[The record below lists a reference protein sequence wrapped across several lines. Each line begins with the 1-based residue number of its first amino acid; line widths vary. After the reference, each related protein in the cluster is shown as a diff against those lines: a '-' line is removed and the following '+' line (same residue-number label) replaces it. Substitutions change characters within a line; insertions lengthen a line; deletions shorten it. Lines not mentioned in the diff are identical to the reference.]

1 MLALVGWV
9 ISSGCT
15 DRIPTL
21 TDIDEIVGGAPPLT
35 LEQNL
40 ATGEFL
46 QSTTVITGSA
56 ISTQST
62 GLIVARDFDE
72 VFNAHLLARFNS
84 FPDTITVNGERDG
97 AFLYLNSE
105 VVATVPDSLELSA
118 PRVDFYLWT
127 VTQPWEEGEVSWENA
142 AEGPGQNVPWL
153 EPGGTRGEIIGIASW
168 ERGATGAAADS
179 LKWDLPAAVLTR
191 LAEGELPGLMVT
203 LEDQNARAVIS
214 RLAIR
219 ASINP
224 SVAPDT
230 TITQTITAGPQT
242 FIFTP
247 EPPAPVDVLSAG
259 GIRADRTLLSLVFP
273 DSLPGCAEDEVP
285 ACPPVSTAEVILNRV
300 ELILDPLPVAEGFG
314 PVAPIPLTLRRVLQ
328 PELGELAPLGEP
340 IVFQMRVPAE
350 RFGPGAT
357 TPVRIPITQ
366 AVANTF
372 DMKRNDLTVALL
384 VEPQSAT
391 FAFAWFERNPRLRF
405 IYTLP
410 QVPALP

>member
-1 MLALVGWV
+1 MLALVGGV
-9 ISSGCT
+9 IASGCT

-21 TDIDEIVGGAPPLT
+21 TDIDQIVGGAPPLT
-35 LEQNL
+35 LEQSL
-40 ATGEFL
+40 ATGDFL
-46 QSTTVITGSA
+46 QSTIVITGNATS
-56 ISTQST
+56 SPST

-105 VVATVPDSLELSA
+105 VVAAIPDSLEISA

-127 VTQPWEEGEVSWENA
+127 VAQPWEPGEVSWENA
-142 AEGPGQNVPWL
+142 AEEAGQSVPWV
-153 EPGGTRGEIIGIASW
+153 EPGGTRGEIIGVASW

-179 LKWDLPAAVLTR
+179 LKWALPASVLTR
-191 LAEGELPGLMVT
+191 LAEGEIPGLMVT
-203 LEDQNARAVIS
+203 LEDQSARAVLS
-214 RLAIR
+214 RLTIR

-230 TITQTITAGPQT
+230 TVTQTISTGPQT

-247 EPPAPVDVLSAG
+247 APPAPVDVLSAG
-259 GIRADRTLLSLVFP
+259 GIRADRTLLSLAFP
-273 DSLPGCAEDEVP
+273 DSLPGCAEEEGA
-285 ACPPVSTAEVILNRV
+285 ACPRVASAEVVLNRV
-300 ELILDPLPVAEGFG
+300 ELILDPVPVAEGFG

-350 RFGPGAT
+350 RFAPGAT

-372 DMKRNDLTVALL
+372 DMKRNELTVALL
-384 VEPQSAT
+384 VEPQSST